1 MARPRLRFLRSLLVD
16 VAPLIEH
23 RQFRFFF
30 GSRLAFDGGRQLIIV
45 ALPLQIYGLTGS
57 SLAVGLIGAV
67 QLIPTLAVSLIG
79 GALADSTDRRRLLVV
94 GQGATGLCCLALM
107 LYAGSNPVSTIPI
120 YVLAALIAAVSAVV
134 QPTRI
139 AMIPTLVS
147 TQALPSALALNQ
159 VLSNV
164 TKAAVPALGGLM
176 AAGLGLP
183 SVYAVAACACAASAL
198 VAIRM
203 APMPPEGG
211 GRAVGLE
218 SIREGFRYLRS
229 NRLIR
234 GALLIDLN
242 AMVFGMPSALFPAWG
257 TEVLGGD
264 ATTVGLLYS
273 APGVGAL
280 VAALTSGWLGRV
292 RRQGRAVVVCVV
304 AWGAAITAFGFTEVL
319 WAALTLLLIAGAADV
334 VSAVFRS
341 SIIQLTAPDGL
352 RGRVSA
358 FHIATVSTGPRLGDL
373 EAGVVATLT
382 TPQISVVTGGV
393 ACAIGAVLVAK
404 RVPELD
410 AYQGAG
416 LT

>member
-1 MARPRLRFLRSLLVD
+1 MKRRRLPSLRSLVVD

-23 RQFRFFF
+23 RQFRYFF
-30 GSRLAFDGGRQLIIV
+30 GSRLAFDAGRQLIIV

-67 QLIPTLAVSLIG
+67 QLVPTLAVSLIG
-79 GALADSTDRRRLLVV
+79 GALADATDRRRLLVV
-94 GQGATGLCCLALM
+94 GQGATGLCCLALV
-107 LYAGSNPVSTIPI
+107 LYAGSSPVSTIPI
-120 YVLAALIAAVSAVV
+120 YVLAAAIAAVSAVV

-139 AMIPTLVS
+139 AMIPTMVS
-147 TQALPSALALNQ
+147 TRALPSALALNQ

-183 SVYAVAACACAASAL
+183 GVYAVAAVACTASAL
-198 VAIRM
+198 VAVRM

-211 GRAVGLE
+211 GRAVDLE

-257 TEVLGGD
+257 IEVLGGN

-273 APGVGAL
+273 APGAGAL

-292 RRQGRAVVVCVV
+292 RRQGRAVVKSVV
-304 AWGAAITAFGFTEVL
+304 AWGAAITAFGFTNVL
-319 WAALTLLLIAGAADV
+319 WVALGLLFIAGAADV

-341 SIIQLTAPDGL
+341 SIIQLTAPDAL

-358 FHIATVSTGPRLGDL
+358 FHVAVVSSGPRLGDL
-373 EAGVVATLT
+373 EAGLVASLS

-393 ACAIGAVLVAK
+393 ACAIGALLVARK
-404 RVPELD
+404 VPELV
-410 AYQGAG
+410 AYQGE
-416 LT
+416 TR